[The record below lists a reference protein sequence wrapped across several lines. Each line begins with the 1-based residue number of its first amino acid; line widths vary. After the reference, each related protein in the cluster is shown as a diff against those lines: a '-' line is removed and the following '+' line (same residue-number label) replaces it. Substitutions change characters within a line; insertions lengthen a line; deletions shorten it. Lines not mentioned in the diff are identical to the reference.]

1 MFEPKTSER
10 PHKVIRKVS
19 AEVTEKRAKGRF
31 PFYAVKPQVCPLVV
45 IKKNA
50 DLRNCLVLCFRTGSH
65 APFYTIYG

>member
-1 MFEPKTSER
+1 MFEPETSER
-10 PHKVIRKVS
+10 PHKVIKKVL

-50 DLRNCLVLCFRTGSH
+50 DLRNW
-65 APFYTIYG
+65 FYVSELEATPLFYNIYG